1 MSGVGEQEPQSQR
14 PVSGSMAELQQGWL
28 DVGGARRTFL
38 LAPAPQPEAP
48 LLIVLHGL
56 GISGKDMDTFTGLAH
71 RGPAAEFATVFP
83 NACDQMWDDG
93 RQRGRHRATDDFG
106 FMEAL
111 LDRLVSDRVAGPGA
125 LFLVGLSNG
134 ALFAER
140 VARHGVLPVTG
151 IVLVAGTTTEPTRQ
165 EAPRP
170 ARPAAV
176 LCFEGTADPFMP
188 YAGGSRQH
196 TGLLGR
202 LVAWRA
208 GWRLGDPPRAGTVAV
223 DTIARDWVEVNGLPP
238 EPSVEAV
245 PNSAR
250 DLPIARISWS
260 APGKRPVV
268 LYRIEGGGHTW
279 PGGPQQM
286 PSRLIGPVARHLD
299 ATGILLEMARH
310 EILSGSGDGS

>member
-1 MSGVGEQEPQSQR
+1 MRSVGEQEPHSQR
-14 PVSGSMAELQQGWL
+14 PVGRAIAELQLGWL

-56 GISGKDMDTFTGLAH
+56 GISGKDMDTFTGLAR

-83 NACDQMWDDG
+83 DACDQMWDDG
-93 RQRGRHRATDDFG
+93 RQRGRHRDTDDFG

-111 LDRLVSDRVAGPGA
+111 VDRLVSDRVADPGA

-140 VARHGVLPVTG
+140 LARHGILPVTG
-151 IVLVAGTTTEPTRQ
+151 IVLVAGTTTETTRR

-196 TGLLGR
+196 NGLLGR

-208 GWRLGDPPRAGTVAV
+208 GWRPGDPPREGTVAV
-223 DTIARDWVEVNGLPP
+223 DMIASDWVEVNGLPLA
-238 EPSVEAV
+238 PSVEAV
-245 PNSAR
+245 SNPDG
-250 DLPIARISWS
+250 DLPVTRFSWS
-260 APGKRPVV
+260 APGRRPVV
-268 LYRIEGGGHTW
+268 LYRVEGGGHTW

-286 PSRLIGPVARHLD
+286 PSRLIGPVARRLD

-310 EILSGSGDGS
+310 EILSGSSDGS